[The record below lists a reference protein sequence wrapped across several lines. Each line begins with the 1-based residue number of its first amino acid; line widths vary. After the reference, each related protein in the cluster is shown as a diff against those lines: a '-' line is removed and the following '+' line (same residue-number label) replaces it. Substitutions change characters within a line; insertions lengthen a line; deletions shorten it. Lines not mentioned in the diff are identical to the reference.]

1 MEGRPHVSDWY
12 RDFANSGFGTPIT
25 KQLGLPRPAV
35 LRRYE
40 PGQPLLPGPA
50 VIGSAAEG
58 RLRNA
63 LTGLLQAEGVPVQS
77 PVTADGATDGGR
89 PAAVVLDATGV
100 RTPADLASVHAFLAP
115 AVKRLRTTGRVL
127 ILADPPSDA
136 DSPAQAAARQ
146 ALDGLVRSL
155 AKELRAGSTANLL
168 YVPAGAEGGL
178 ASPVR
183 FFLSGRSAYVDGQV
197 VTLSPTDVPSGE
209 DDERPLADKV
219 AVVTGAAR
227 GIGAPIAKVLARDGA
242 HVVAVDISAAG
253 QSLADVANEIG
264 GTAVQL
270 DITPPHA
277 AQRLIAHVKERHGG
291 VDIVV
296 HNAGITRD
304 KLLVNMD
311 AARWNSVMAVN
322 LQAQLDITQALR
334 DAAGVLK
341 PNARVVCVSSQSGI
355 AGNRGQTNYAA
366 SKAGVIGMVRAW
378 APQFAER
385 NATINA
391 VAPGFIVTEMTAKM
405 PLGTREVGSRLNPLQ
420 QGGLPV
426 DVAETIAWLAQP
438 GSGGVNGQTVRVC
451 GQSLLGA

>member
-1 MEGRPHVSDWY
+1 MSDWY
-12 RDFANSGFGTPIT
+12 RDFANSGFGTTIT
-25 KQLGLPRPAV
+25 KQFGLPRPAV

-50 VIGSAAEG
+50 VIGSAGEG
-58 RLRNA
+58 RLREA
-63 LTGLLQAEGVPVQS
+63 LTRLMHAEGVHVQS
-77 PVTADGATDGGR
+77 PVTADGATDGEK
-89 PAAVVLDATGV
+89 PAAVILDATGL
-100 RTPADLASVHAFLAP
+100 RTPADLASAHDFLSP
-115 AVKRLRTTGRVL
+115 AVKRLRATGRVL

-136 DSPAQAAARQ
+136 GSPAQAAARQ
-146 ALDGLVRSL
+146 ALDGLVRSIG
-155 AKELRAGSTANLL
+155 KELLNGSTANLVF
-168 YVPAGAEGGL
+168 VPEGAEDAI

-197 VTLSPTDVPSGE
+197 MSVSAATIPAAA
-209 DDERPLADKV
+209 DDEKPLAGKV

-227 GIGAPIAKVLARDGA
+227 GIGAAIAKVMARDGA
-242 HVVAVDISAAG
+242 HVVAVDIPAAG
-253 QSLADVANEIG
+253 DKLAEVANGIG
-264 GTAVQL
+264 GTALQL
-270 DITPPHA
+270 DITADDAP
-277 AQRLIAHVKERHGG
+277 QRLVEHLEERHGG

-322 LQAQLDITQALR
+322 LQAQLDITQALL
-334 DAAGVLK
+334 DAEGALK
-341 PNARVVCVSSQSGI
+341 PDARVVCVSSQSGI

-378 APQFAER
+378 APQFAAR
-385 NATINA
+385 GATINA

-405 PLGTREVGSRLNPLQ
+405 PFGTREVGSRINSLQ

-426 DVAETIAWLAQP
+426 DVAETIAWLSQP
-438 GSGGVNGQTVRVC
+438 ESAGVNGQTVRVC
-451 GQSLLGA
+451 GQSMLGA